1 MNWIAMGL
9 AVAMSQ
15 AAPAGPLDDGVLTMD
30 EAVTVALTEGF
41 TVQRAQQATA
51 RAEAQSRA
59 AEAALGV
66 SASFSGSYGWF
77 DGTAGSTTGGGAF
90 GGTTGGTTGGT
101 RQDGGTGNTGGGSRV
116 NTFNQLVVSASK
128 IFDISGRIRAGIRA
142 TDWFVEASKVGEAVA
157 ANGVR
162 GDVRSAFLQALR
174 AQEFVEIQTAVRNG
188 IVARLE
194 KTKAAFD
201 AGAVPQFDVLRLE
214 NALVQAERNLLDAQ
228 QALELSK
235 RSLLNLMATDGD
247 INFQLEAPAPL
258 PGDLAEDSALV
269 QRALTERPELGATS
283 AQIQAYLALEDQ
295 AKTLYAPTLAL
306 SAQQTYVVGTEGSS
320 DSKSTLALIN
330 LSIPLYDSGSSRAN
344 RDAARAN
351 TVDAEISKEQLS
363 LDIVLQVRAA
373 LTNLNSARA
382 SLVLAENSLKLAREA
397 LRLANLRYDEGAGPL
412 LDVLVSI
419 NDERAAAAAVAD
431 ARFADRLSL
440 AELQRALGTDKL
452 APEAA
457 EPPAPAPIA
466 DANSNGNQS

>member
-66 SASFSGSYGWF
+66 SASFSGSYAWF
-77 DGTAGSTTGGGAF
+77 DGTAGLTTGGGSF
-90 GGTTGGTTGGT
+90 GGTTGGT
-101 RQDGGTGNTGGGSRV
+101 RQDGGTGDTGGGSRV

-128 IFDISGRIRAGIRA
+128 VFDISGRIRAGIRA

-162 GDVRSAFLQALR
+162 GDVRSAYLQALR
-174 AQEFVEIQTAVRNG
+174 AQELVVIQLAVRTS
-188 IVARLE
+188 IAERLD
-194 KTKAAFD
+194 KTKVMFD
-201 AGAVPQFDVLRLE
+201 AGSVPQFDVLRLE
-214 NALVQAERNLLDAQ
+214 NTLVQADRNLVDAQ
-228 QALELSK
+228 LAADLAK
-235 RSLLNLMATDGD
+235 RSLMNLMGMDDETSFDL
-247 INFQLEAPAPL
+247 QAPAAMT
-258 PGDLAEDSALV
+258 DALAEDSALV
-269 QRALTERPELGATS
+269 QRALKERPELDATS

-306 SAQQTYVVGTEGSS
+306 SAQQTYIVGTGGSS

-351 TVDAEISKEQLS
+351 TVDAEISKGQLS
-363 LDIVLQVRAA
+363 LGIVLQVRAA
-373 LTNLNSARA
+373 LSNLNSARA
-382 SLVLAENSLKLAREA
+382 SLVLAENSLTLAREA
-397 LRLANLRYDEGAGPL
+397 LRLANLRYDEGAGL
-412 LDVLVSI
+412 LVDVLVAICWWTCSWPSTT
-419 NDERAAAAAVAD
+419 NGPPPPEWPM
-431 ARFADRLSL
+431 
-440 AELQRALGTDKL
+440 RALPNDL
-452 APEAA
+452 P
-457 EPPAPAPIA
+457 
-466 DANSNGNQS
+466 

>member
-1 MNWIAMGL
+1 MGL

-66 SASFSGSYGWF
+66 SASFSGSYAWF
-77 DGTAGSTTGGGAF
+77 DGTAGLTTGGGSF
-90 GGTTGGTTGGT
+90 GGTTGGT
-101 RQDGGTGNTGGGSRV
+101 RQDGGTGDTGGGSRV

-128 IFDISGRIRAGIRA
+128 VFDISGRIRAGIRA

-162 GDVRSAFLQALR
+162 GDVRSAYLQALR
-174 AQEFVEIQTAVRNG
+174 AQELVVIQLAVRTS
-188 IVARLE
+188 IAERLD
-194 KTKAAFD
+194 KTKVMFD
-201 AGAVPQFDVLRLE
+201 AGSVPQFDVLRLE
-214 NALVQAERNLLDAQ
+214 NTLVQADRNLVDAQ
-228 QALELSK
+228 LAADLAK
-235 RSLLNLMATDGD
+235 RSLMNLMGMDDETSFDL
-247 INFQLEAPAPL
+247 QAPAAMT
-258 PGDLAEDSALV
+258 DALAEDSALV
-269 QRALTERPELGATS
+269 QRALKERPELDATS

-306 SAQQTYVVGTEGSS
+306 SAQQTYIVGTGGSS

-351 TVDAEISKEQLS
+351 TVDAEISKGQLS
-363 LDIVLQVRAA
+363 LGIVLQVRAA
-373 LTNLNSARA
+373 LSNLNSARA
-382 SLVLAENSLKLAREA
+382 SLVLAENSLTLAREA
-397 LRLANLRYDEGAGPL
+397 LRLANLRYDEGAGL
-412 LDVLVSI
+412 LVDVLVAI
-419 NDERAAAAAVAD
+419 NDERAAAAGVAD
-431 ARFADRLSL
+431 ARFAQRLAL
-440 AELQRALGTDKL
+440 AELPRALGTD
-452 APEAA
+452 E
-457 EPPAPAPIA
+457 
-466 DANSNGNQS
+466 

>member
-66 SASFSGSYGWF
+66 SASFSGSYAWF
-77 DGTAGSTTGGGAF
+77 DGTAGLTTGGGSF
-90 GGTTGGTTGGT
+90 GGTTGGT
-101 RQDGGTGNTGGGSRV
+101 RQDGGTGDTGGGSRV

-128 IFDISGRIRAGIRA
+128 VFDISGRIRAGIRA

-162 GDVRSAFLQALR
+162 GDVRSAYLQALR
-174 AQEFVEIQTAVRNG
+174 AQELVVIQLAVRTS
-188 IVARLE
+188 IAERLD
-194 KTKAAFD
+194 KTKVMFD
-201 AGAVPQFDVLRLE
+201 AGSVPQFDVLRLE
-214 NALVQAERNLLDAQ
+214 NTLVQADRNLVDAQ
-228 QALELSK
+228 LAADLAK
-235 RSLLNLMATDGD
+235 RSLMNLMGMDDETSFDL
-247 INFQLEAPAPL
+247 QAPAAMT
-258 PGDLAEDSALV
+258 DALAEDSALV
-269 QRALTERPELGATS
+269 QRALKERPELDATS

-306 SAQQTYVVGTEGSS
+306 SAQQTYIVGTGGSS

-351 TVDAEISKEQLS
+351 TVDAEISKGQLS
-363 LDIVLQVRAA
+363 LGIVLQVRAA
-373 LTNLNSARA
+373 LSNLNSARA
-382 SLVLAENSLKLAREA
+382 SLVLAENSLTLAREA
-397 LRLANLRYDEGAGPL
+397 LRLANLRYDEGAGL
-412 LDVLVSI
+412 LVDVLVAI
-419 NDERAAAAAVAD
+419 NDERAAAAGVAD
-431 ARFADRLSL
+431 ARFAQRL
-440 AELQRALGTDKL
+440 AL
-452 APEAA
+452 
-457 EPPAPAPIA
+457 
-466 DANSNGNQS
+466 

>member
-9 AVAMSQ
+9 AVAMSR
-15 AAPAGPLDDGVLTMD
+15 AAPTGPLDDGVLTMD

-66 SASFSGSYGWF
+66 SASFSGSYAWF
-77 DGTAGSTTGGGAF
+77 DGTAGLTTGGGSF
-90 GGTTGGTTGGT
+90 GGTTGGT
-101 RQDGGTGNTGGGSRV
+101 RQDGGTGDTGGGSRV

-128 IFDISGRIRAGIRA
+128 VFDISGRIRAGIRA

-373 LTNLNSARA
+373 LTNLSSARA
-382 SLVLAENSLKLAREA
+382 SLILAENSLKLAREA

>member
-66 SASFSGSYGWF
+66 SASFSGSYAWF
-77 DGTAGSTTGGGAF
+77 DGTAGLTTGGGSF
-90 GGTTGGTTGGT
+90 GGATGGT
-101 RQDGGTGNTGGGSRV
+101 RQDGGSGNTGGGSRV

-128 IFDISGRIRAGIRA
+128 VFDISGRIRAGIRA

-162 GDVRSAFLQALR
+162 GDVRSAYLQALR
-174 AQEFVEIQTAVRNG
+174 AQELVVIQLAVRTS
-188 IVARLE
+188 IAERLD
-194 KTKAAFD
+194 KTKIMFD
-201 AGAVPQFDVLRLE
+201 AGSVPQFDVLRLE
-214 NALVQAERNLLDAQ
+214 NTLVQADRNLVDAQ
-228 QALELSK
+228 LAADLAK
-235 RSLLNLMATDGD
+235 RSLMNLMGMDDETSFDL
-247 INFQLEAPAPL
+247 QAPAAMT
-258 PGDLAEDSALV
+258 DALAEDSALV
-269 QRALTERPELGATS
+269 QRALKERPELDATS

-295 AKTLYAPTLAL
+295 ARTLYAPTLAL
-306 SAQQTYVVGTEGSS
+306 SAQQTYIVGTGGSS

-363 LDIVLQVRAA
+363 LGIVLQVRAA

-382 SLVLAENSLKLAREA
+382 SLVLAENSLTLAREA
-397 LRLANLRYDEGAGPL
+397 LRLANLRYDEGAGL
-412 LDVLVSI
+412 LVDVLVAI
-419 NDERAAAAAVAD
+419 NDERAAAAGVAD
-431 ARFADRLSL
+431 ARFAQRLAL
-440 AELQRALGTDKL
+440 AELQRALGTDEL
-452 APEAA
+452 TSEAT
-457 EPPAPAPIA
+457 EPPAPAPAA
-466 DANSNGNQS
+466 DANPNGNQS

>member
-66 SASFSGSYGWF
+66 SASFSGSYAWF
-77 DGTAGSTTGGGAF
+77 DGTAGLTTGGGSF
-90 GGTTGGTTGGT
+90 GGTTGGT
-101 RQDGGTGNTGGGSRV
+101 RQDGGTGDTGGGSRV

-128 IFDISGRIRAGIRA
+128 VFDISGRIRAGIRA

-162 GDVRSAFLQALR
+162 GDVRSAYLQALR
-174 AQEFVEIQTAVRNG
+174 AQELVVIQLAVRTS
-188 IVARLE
+188 IAERLD
-194 KTKAAFD
+194 KTKVMFD
-201 AGAVPQFDVLRLE
+201 AGSVPQFDVLRLE
-214 NALVQAERNLLDAQ
+214 NTLVQADRNLVDAQ
-228 QALELSK
+228 LAADLAK
-235 RSLLNLMATDGD
+235 RSLMNLMGMDDETSFDL
-247 INFQLEAPAPL
+247 QAPAAMT
-258 PGDLAEDSALV
+258 DALAEDSALV
-269 QRALTERPELGATS
+269 QRALKERPELDATS

-306 SAQQTYVVGTEGSS
+306 SAQQTYIVGTGGSS

-351 TVDAEISKEQLS
+351 TVDAEISKGQLS
-363 LDIVLQVRAA
+363 LGIVLQVRAA
-373 LTNLNSARA
+373 LSNLNSARA
-382 SLVLAENSLKLAREA
+382 SLVLAENSLTLAREA
-397 LRLANLRYDEGAGPL
+397 LRLANLRYDEGAGL
-412 LDVLVSI
+412 LVDVLVAI
-419 NDERAAAAAVAD
+419 NDERAAAAGVAD
-431 ARFADRLSL
+431 ARFAQRLAL
-440 AELQRALGTDKL
+440 AELQRALGTDEL
-452 APEAA
+452 TPEAT
-457 EPPAPAPIA
+457 EPPAPAPAA
-466 DANSNGNQS
+466 DANPNGNQS

>member
-66 SASFSGSYGWF
+66 SASFSGSYAWF
-77 DGTAGSTTGGGAF
+77 DGTAGLTTGGGSF
-90 GGTTGGTTGGT
+90 GGATGGT
-101 RQDGGTGNTGGGSRV
+101 RQDGGTGDTGGGSRV

-128 IFDISGRIRAGIRA
+128 VFDISGRIRAGIRA

-162 GDVRSAFLQALR
+162 GDVRSAYLQALR
-174 AQEFVEIQTAVRNG
+174 AQELVVIQLAVRTS
-188 IVARLE
+188 IAERLD
-194 KTKAAFD
+194 KTKVMFD
-201 AGAVPQFDVLRLE
+201 AGSVPQFDVLRLE
-214 NALVQAERNLLDAQ
+214 NTLVQADRNLVDAQ
-228 QALELSK
+228 LAADLAK
-235 RSLLNLMATDGD
+235 RSLMNLMGMDDETSFDL
-247 INFQLEAPAPL
+247 QAPAAMT
-258 PGDLAEDSALV
+258 DALAEDSALV
-269 QRALTERPELGATS
+269 QRALKERPELDATS

-295 AKTLYAPTLAL
+295 ARTLYAPTLAL
-306 SAQQTYVVGTEGSS
+306 SAQQTYIVGTGGSS

-363 LDIVLQVRAA
+363 LGIVLQVRAA

-382 SLVLAENSLKLAREA
+382 SLVLAENSLTLAREA
-397 LRLANLRYDEGAGPL
+397 LRLANLRYDEGAGL
-412 LDVLVSI
+412 LVDVLVAI
-419 NDERAAAAAVAD
+419 NDERAAAAGVAD
-431 ARFADRLSL
+431 ARFAQRLAL
-440 AELQRALGTDKL
+440 AELQRALGTDEL
-452 APEAA
+452 TSEAT
-457 EPPAPAPIA
+457 EPPAPAPAA
-466 DANSNGNQS
+466 DANPNGNQS

>member
-15 AAPAGPLDDGVLTMD
+15 AAPTGPLDDGVLTMD

-66 SASFSGSYGWF
+66 SASFSGSYAWF
-77 DGTAGSTTGGGAF
+77 DGTAGLTTGGGSF
-90 GGTTGGTTGGT
+90 GGATGGT
-101 RQDGGTGNTGGGSRV
+101 RQDGGTSNTGGGGRV
-116 NTFNQLVVSASK
+116 NTFNQLGVSASK
-128 IFDISGRIRAGIRA
+128 VFDISGRIRAGIRA

-162 GDVRSAFLQALR
+162 GDVRSAYLQALR
-174 AQEFVEIQTAVRNG
+174 AQELVVIQLAVRMS
-188 IVARLE
+188 IAERLD
-194 KTKAAFD
+194 KTKVMFD
-201 AGAVPQFDVLRLE
+201 AGSVPQFDVLRLE
-214 NALVQAERNLLDAQ
+214 NTLVQADRNLVDAKL
-228 QALELSK
+228 AADLAK
-235 RSLLNLMATDGD
+235 RSLMNLMGMDDETSFDL
-247 INFQLEAPAPL
+247 QAPAAMT
-258 PGDLAEDSALV
+258 DALAEDSALV
-269 QRALTERPELGATS
+269 QRALKERPELDATS

-306 SAQQTYVVGTEGSS
+306 SAQQTYIVGTGGSS

-363 LDIVLQVRAA
+363 LGIVLQVRAA
-373 LTNLNSARA
+373 LSNLNSARA
-382 SLVLAENSLKLAREA
+382 SLVLAENSLTLAREA
-397 LRLANLRYDEGAGPL
+397 LRLANLRYDEGAGL
-412 LDVLVSI
+412 LVDVLVAI
-419 NDERAAAAAVAD
+419 NDERAAAAGVAD
-431 ARFADRLSL
+431 ARFAQRLAL
-440 AELQRALGTDKL
+440 AELQRAIGTDEL
-452 APEAA
+452 TPEAT
-457 EPPAPAPIA
+457 EPPAPAPAA
-466 DANSNGNQS
+466 DTNPNGNQS

>member
-66 SASFSGSYGWF
+66 SASFSGSYAWF
-77 DGTAGSTTGGGAF
+77 DGTAGLTTGGGSF
-90 GGTTGGTTGGT
+90 GGTTGGT
-101 RQDGGTGNTGGGSRV
+101 RQDGGTGDTGGGGRV

-128 IFDISGRIRAGIRA
+128 VFDISGRIRAGIRA

-162 GDVRSAFLQALR
+162 GDVRSAYLQALR
-174 AQEFVEIQTAVRNG
+174 AQELVVIQLAVRTS
-188 IVARLE
+188 IAERLD
-194 KTKAAFD
+194 KTKVMFD
-201 AGAVPQFDVLRLE
+201 AGSVPQFDVLRLE
-214 NALVQAERNLLDAQ
+214 NTLVQADRNLVDAQ
-228 QALELSK
+228 LAADLAK
-235 RSLLNLMATDGD
+235 RSLMNLMGMDDETSFDL
-247 INFQLEAPAPL
+247 QAPAAMT
-258 PGDLAEDSALV
+258 DTLAEDSALV
-269 QRALTERPELGATS
+269 QRALKERPELDATS

-306 SAQQTYVVGTEGSS
+306 SAQQTYIVGTGGSS

-363 LDIVLQVRAA
+363 LGIVLQVRAA

-382 SLVLAENSLKLAREA
+382 SLVLAENSLTLAREA
-397 LRLANLRYDEGAGPL
+397 LRLANLRYDEGAGL
-412 LDVLVSI
+412 LVDVLVAI
-419 NDERAAAAAVAD
+419 NDERAAAAGVAD
-431 ARFADRLSL
+431 ARFAQRLAL
-440 AELQRALGTDKL
+440 AELQRALGTDEL
-452 APEAA
+452 TPEAT
-457 EPPAPAPIA
+457 EPPAPAPA
-466 DANSNGNQS
+466 TDANPNGNQS

>member
-41 TVQRAQQATA
+41 TVRRAQQATA

-77 DGTAGSTTGGGAF
+77 DGTAGSTTVGGSF
-90 GGTTGGTTGGT
+90 GGTTGGT
-101 RQDGGTGNTGGGSRV
+101 RQDGGTGETGGGSRV

-128 IFDISGRIRAGIRA
+128 VFDISGRIRAGIRA

>member
-1 MNWIAMGL
+1 MGL

-15 AAPAGPLDDGVLTMD
+15 GGMQDGLQDGMLTMD
-30 EAVTVALTEGF
+30 EAVAQALNQGF

-66 SASFSGSYGWF
+66 SASFSGSYAWF
-77 DGTAGSTTGGGAF
+77 DGTAGLTTGGSSF
-90 GGTTGGTTGGT
+90 GGASGGTGGT
-101 RQDGGTGNTGGGSRV
+101 RQDGGTDTGGGGRI

-162 GDVRSAFLQALR
+162 GDVRSAYLQALR

-188 IVARLE
+188 IAARLE

-214 NALVQAERNLLDAQ
+214 NTLVQAERNLLDAQ

-247 INFQLEAPAPL
+247 INFRLEAPAPL
-258 PGDLAEDSALV
+258 PSDLAEDSALV
-269 QRALTERPELGATS
+269 QRALTKRPELGATS

-306 SAQQTYVVGTEGSS
+306 SAQQTYIVGTGGSS

-351 TVDAEISKEQLS
+351 TVDAEIAKEQLS
-363 LDIVLQVRAA
+363 LGIVLQVRAA

-412 LDVLVSI
+412 LDVLVGI

-431 ARFADRLSL
+431 ARFAERLSL
-440 AELQRALGTDKL
+440 AELQRALGTDEL
-452 APEAA
+452 SPEAA
-457 EPPAPAPIA
+457 EPPAPAPAA
-466 DANSNGNQS
+466 DANPNGNQS

>member
-66 SASFSGSYGWF
+66 SASFSGSYAWF
-77 DGTAGSTTGGGAF
+77 DGTAGLTTGGGAF
-90 GGTTGGTTGGT
+90 GGTTGGMTGGT

-128 IFDISGRIRAGIRA
+128 VFDISGRIRAGIRA

-162 GDVRSAFLQALR
+162 GDVRSAYLQALR
-174 AQEFVEIQTAVRNG
+174 AQELVVIQLAVRTS
-188 IVARLE
+188 IAERLD
-194 KTKAAFD
+194 KTKVMFD
-201 AGAVPQFDVLRLE
+201 AGSVPQFDVLRLE
-214 NALVQAERNLLDAQ
+214 NTLVQADRNLVDAQ
-228 QALELSK
+228 LAADLAK
-235 RSLLNLMATDGD
+235 RSLMNLMGMDDETSFDL
-247 INFQLEAPAPL
+247 QAPAAMT
-258 PGDLAEDSALV
+258 DALAEDSALV
-269 QRALTERPELGATS
+269 QRALKERPELDATS

-295 AKTLYAPTLAL
+295 ARTLYAPTLAL
-306 SAQQTYVVGTEGSS
+306 SAQQTYIVGTGGSS

-363 LDIVLQVRAA
+363 LGIVLQVRAA

-382 SLVLAENSLKLAREA
+382 SLVLAENSLTLAREA
-397 LRLANLRYDEGAGPL
+397 LRLANLRYDEGAGL
-412 LDVLVSI
+412 LVDVLVAI
-419 NDERAAAAAVAD
+419 NDERAAAAGVAD
-431 ARFADRLSL
+431 ARFAQRLAL
-440 AELQRALGTDKL
+440 AELQRALGTDEL
-452 APEAA
+452 TPEAT
-457 EPPAPAPIA
+457 EPPAPAPAA
-466 DANSNGNQS
+466 DANPNGNQS

>member
-66 SASFSGSYGWF
+66 SASFSGSYAWF
-77 DGTAGSTTGGGAF
+77 DGTAGLTTGGGSF
-90 GGTTGGTTGGT
+90 GGATGGT
-101 RQDGGTGNTGGGSRV
+101 RQDGGTGDTGGGSRV

-128 IFDISGRIRAGIRA
+128 VFDISGRIRAGIRA

-162 GDVRSAFLQALR
+162 GDVRSAYLQALR
-174 AQEFVEIQTAVRNG
+174 AQELVVIQLAVRTS
-188 IVARLE
+188 IAERLD
-194 KTKAAFD
+194 KTKVMFD
-201 AGAVPQFDVLRLE
+201 AGSVPQFDVLRLE
-214 NALVQAERNLLDAQ
+214 NTLVQADRNLVDAQ
-228 QALELSK
+228 LAADLAK
-235 RSLLNLMATDGD
+235 RSLMNLMGMDDETSFDL
-247 INFQLEAPAPL
+247 QAPAAMT
-258 PGDLAEDSALV
+258 DALAEDSALV
-269 QRALTERPELGATS
+269 QRALKERPELDATS

-306 SAQQTYVVGTEGSS
+306 SAQQTYIVGTGGSS

-363 LDIVLQVRAA
+363 LGIVLQVRAA

-382 SLVLAENSLKLAREA
+382 SLVLAENSLTLAREA
-397 LRLANLRYDEGAGPL
+397 LRLANLRYDEGAGL
-412 LDVLVSI
+412 LVDVLVAI
-419 NDERAAAAAVAD
+419 NDERAAAAGVAD
-431 ARFADRLSL
+431 ARFAQRLAL
-440 AELQRALGTDKL
+440 AELQRALGTDEL
-452 APEAA
+452 TPEAT
-457 EPPAPAPIA
+457 EPPAPAPAA
-466 DANSNGNQS
+466 DANPNGNQS